1 MNTCIIS
8 VGSNIDPEE
17 NVRRAIDMLSSELTV
32 IGTSEFIKTTPIG
45 ITNQADFINGAVKI
59 ETVSGMEPF
68 RQYLKKLEDRLGRDR
83 NGPKYGPR
91 SIDLDILIWNGKIV
105 DEDYFTRDFLRNTAA
120 ELGFQYP

>member
-1 MNTCIIS
+1 VNTCIIS